1 MTKPPFMVALEEN
14 DSELAQRLDGLRQWV
29 EKDGALSSKTKVLM
43 GLFADALLG
52 HTEGVRAIA
61 GRARAMGAS
70 EGEIQETVH
79 MAFLFGG
86 LPGLVSGTFA
96 YPPKN

>member
-14 DSELAQRLDGLRQWV
+14 DPELAQRLEGLRQWV
-29 EKDGALSSKTKVLM
+29 EKEGALSSKTKVLM

-52 HTEGVRAIA
+52 HAEGVQAIA
-61 GRARAMGAS
+61 ARARAMGAS
-70 EGEIQETVH
+70 EEEIRETVH

-86 LPGLVSGTFA
+86 LPALVSGTFA
-96 YPPKN
+96 YPKKG